1 MIRNESFVN
10 GVCVE
15 AEVIDLD
22 AGTVTIERDGKTVG
36 SRPIT
41 AEEAAWFAPTPPEAT
56 DSERVAALEAQNAAL
71 LAALATATTLAQI
84 RAAAVG
90 LA

>member
-22 AGTVTIERDGKTVG
+22 AGTVTFERDGKVVE
-36 SRPIT
+36 SRPLT
-41 AEEAAWFAPTPPEAT
+41 PDEATRFAPPPPSA
-56 DSERVAALEAQNAAL
+56 DERLEVL
-71 LAALATATTLAQI
+71 VDALAKATTLAQV
-84 RAAAVG
+84 RAAAQAAAG
-90 LA
+90 